1 MVSDASEILH
11 DVAPFRMLNRQR
23 YEMLLERA
31 YKFDFVATKVGSTW
45 APLDSGDERVANNL
59 FHFLDTNKTQE
70 IDSKE
75 FFGALMFFEADYS
88 LPSEKGCNVS
98 QTSNP
103 FYLLQHLF
111 VIYASSGKVVWSEDM
126 DCGDVG
132 TVTLEDLKGMWS
144 CLARDQSTCAHLI
157 HAASRG
163 WQSLPAVYRDRMGT
177 RIGLAGFKK
186 LLESSA
192 LRQILQNRAQHVEP
206 RGGLPGQREDQRL
219 PRGDAGGACRLAGV
233 PDFGSDH
240 RGLVGAPDR
249 VGGDV
254 HQGPHPNLNPNNP
267 DPNNPNPNNPNP
279 NPNSTLRRC
288 WSIPLACGS

>member
-1 MVSDASEILH
+1 MEYRAIELCNAPVPVWCSEKIMITEYRYMHEFRMERKNYTDHELRNVLRRSKDHREHVKHFAKQVVGNCKFHERNRRKGITTLVSDASEILH

-45 APLDSGDERVANNL
+45 APLDSGDERIANNL
-59 FHFLDTNKTQE
+59 FYFLDTNETQE

-126 DCGDVG
+126 DCSDVG

-157 HAASRG
+157 R
-163 WQSLPAVYRDRMGT
+163 P
-177 RIGLAGFKK
+177 
-186 LLESSA
+186 
-192 LRQILQNRAQHVEP
+192 
-206 RGGLPGQREDQRL
+206 
-219 PRGDAGGACRLAGV
+219 
-233 PDFGSDH
+233 
-240 RGLVGAPDR
+240 
-249 VGGDV
+249 
-254 HQGPHPNLNPNNP
+254 
-267 DPNNPNPNNPNP
+267 
-279 NPNSTLRRC
+279 
-288 WSIPLACGS
+288 